1 MMTTQTNGTSNRA
14 RIRIKIKKK
23 SQIKMVWQSFRKNKL
38 AIFGLLLLLVM
49 TAGTLGADLFFD
61 YERDAL
67 RQNIKERLQGPS
79 ATHLLGTDQMGRDL
93 LARIVY
99 GGRISLFSGVLI
111 VAMSLV
117 VGSVIGS
124 AAGYYGGK
132 IDNFIMR
139 CMDVLLAIP
148 SQLLAISIVAALG
161 PSLFNLLIASTV
173 SQIPR
178 FSRIIRS
185 SIITEKEMDYIEAA
199 RACGTPDARII
210 VRHILPNAVG
220 PIIVQGTL
228 STGMIILTL
237 AALSFIGLGVQPP
250 TPEWGSMLANARDQM
265 RYYPYLAIY
274 PGLAIILAVM
284 SLNLIGDG
292 LRDALDPRLRN

>member
-1 MMTTQTNGTSNRA
+1 MTQTNGTINEA
-14 RIRIKIKKK
+14 RTRIKIKKK

-38 AIFGLLLLLVM
+38 AIFGLLLLLAM
-49 TAGTLGADLFFD
+49 TAATLGADLFFD

-117 VGSVIGS
+117 IGSVIGS

>member
-1 MMTTQTNGTSNRA
+1 MMTQTNGTINEA
-14 RIRIKIKKK
+14 RTRIKIKKK

-38 AIFGLLLLLVM
+38 AIFGLLLLLAM
-49 TAGTLGADLFFD
+49 TAATLGADLFFD

-117 VGSVIGS
+117 IGSVIGS